1 MAATT
6 TAASIRVQ
14 LTAYSQFSATPAYQI
29 QAQIGSKLET
39 VAVFGLKVNAVMPN
53 PTDILFT
60 VPTGGG
66 GRLDL
71 ISQKFYGTPELWW
84 AIAICNPG
92 MDPMIGP
99 TIAQVIRVPTK
110 ARLATLGILN
120 V

>member
-1 MAATT
+1 MAD
-6 TAASIRVQ
+6 AASIRVE
-14 LTAYSQFSATPAYQI
+14 LVPYSMFSATAAYQVD
-29 QAQIGSKLET
+29 AQVDGTDQI
-39 VAVFGLKVNAVMPN
+39 VAVFGLRRDAVTPD

-84 AIAICNPG
+84 AIARCNEA

-99 TIAQVIRVPTK
+99 AIGDVIRVPTRL
-110 ARLATLGILN
+110 RLAALGILN